1 MLLFHFKKNLY
12 KADGLIL
19 IISEKEIA
27 AKRIASI
34 LSGNG
39 AKEEK
44 HYGVPVF
51 AFENMEGGFKSI
63 GLKGHIMTVDFPESY
78 SNWFKTKPADLIEAV
93 IEKIPKEKK
102 IIQALKKVAKDA
114 DKIIIATDFDRE
126 GELIGYDAWEVIK
139 DSIGQIPVKRARFS
153 AITKHD
159 ISEAFLKLEEL
170 DLNLAFAGR
179 ARQDIDLIWGATLTR
194 FISLISYQTKNR
206 FLSVGRVQTPTLAL
220 IVDREL
226 EINAFKVTPYWQVR
240 ARLANSAQEQFDA
253 LYRKIRILEEAEA
266 KEVHDKITGPATVT
280 QVKESTRKIKPLAPF
295 NTTALIVAA
304 NSIGFSAIKTIN
316 TAENLYMNGYI
327 SYPRT
332 DNTVY
337 PPSIDLLEIVKMFE
351 KSETFKQAASD
362 VLRQKEITPS
372 RGSKKTTDHPPI
384 YPVSLALKGKISDDE
399 FKLYELIVRRF
410 MTTLLPEAKIKNI
423 AASFDINGEK
433 FKANGSNIID
443 AGWLSHYPY
452 YRHIE
457 TYLPDLKE
465 GEELSLKEK
474 EILSKETKPPSR
486 FNQGRL
492 VQKMEE
498 MGLGT
503 KATRHSIIQTLITR
517 GYIRGNPLEPT
528 EKAIAVIKALK
539 ENAQKITSPDMTS
552 ELEFDMDQIAGGG
565 ISREEVVEISRKALR
580 EIMAILAE
588 KKEEISKI
596 VVEGVK
602 KDLIVGKCTTEGCEG
617 DLIIR
622 QARKSKKKFIGC
634 NKYPDCTTAFP
645 LPQFGLVV
653 TTENKCKICNHPMV
667 KIINKGKRPWDLCI
681 NTKCPSKDENYKSA
695 RNKGKDKGSAD

>member
-1 MLLFHFKKNLY
+1 M
-12 KADGLIL
+12 IL

-27 AKRIASI
+27 AKRIAEI

-39 AKEEK
+39 LHEEK

-51 AFENMEGGFKSI
+51 SFENKDGCFKSI
-63 GLKGHIMTVDFPESY
+63 GLKGHIMTVDFPEGY
-78 SNWFKTKPADLIEAV
+78 SNWFKIQPADLIEAE
-93 IEKIPKEKK
+93 IEKQPKEKK
-102 IIQALKKVAKDA
+102 IIQALKKVSKDA
-114 DKIIIATDFDRE
+114 QGIIIATDFDRE

-139 DSIGQIPVKRARFS
+139 DTIGEIPVQRARFS

-159 ISEAFLKLEEL
+159 IHEAFSKLEKL

-194 FISLISYQTKNR
+194 FISLSSYQTKNR
-206 FLSVGRVQTPTLAL
+206 FLSVGRVQTPTLAIL
-220 IVDREL
+220 VDREL
-226 EINAFKVTPYWQVR
+226 EINAFEITPYWQVR
-240 ARLANSAQEQFDA
+240 AKLSNDRDEQFDT
-253 LYRKIRILEEAEA
+253 LYKKIRILEEAQA
-266 KEVHDKITGPATVT
+266 KEVFDKITGPATVT
-280 QVKESTRKIKPLAPF
+280 QVKKSIRTIKPLAPF

-304 NSIGFSAIKTIN
+304 NAIGFSAVKTIN

-327 SYPRT
+327 TYPRT

-337 PPSIDLLEIVKMFE
+337 PASVDLVEIVKMFTHA
-351 KSETFKQAASD
+351 ETFKDAASD
-362 VLRQKEITPS
+362 VLRQSKITPT
-372 RGSKKTTDHPPI
+372 RGKKKTTDHPPI
-384 YPVSLALKGKISDDE
+384 YPASLALKGKISDDE

-410 MTTLLPEAKIKNI
+410 MATLLPEAKAKNI
-423 AASFDINGEK
+423 AAAFDINGEV
-433 FKANGSNIID
+433 FKANGSHITD

-452 YRHIE
+452 YRHVE
-457 TYLPDLKE
+457 TYLPDIKE
-465 GEELSLKEK
+465 GEELSLVEK
-474 EILSKETKPPSR
+474 EVLSKQTKPPAR
-486 FNQGRL
+486 YNQGRL
-492 VQKMEE
+492 VEKMEE

-503 KATRHSIIQTLITR
+503 KATRHSIIQALITR
-517 GYIRGNPLEPT
+517 GYIQGNPVEPT

-552 ELEFDMDQIAGGG
+552 ELEFDMDQIASGG
-565 ISREEVVEISRKALR
+565 ISKEEVVEISRKALR
-580 EIMAILAE
+580 EIMKILLE

-653 TTENKCKICNHPMV
+653 TTENKCKICNYPMV
-667 KIINKGKRPWDLCI
+667 KIISKGKRPWDLCI
-681 NTKCPSKDENYKSA
+681 NMECPSKDEKYKKASS
-695 RNKGKDKGSAD
+695 KGKDKKPAD